1 MLKIRIDL
9 DKNLML
15 VCIFISTF
23 SEKDFVKI
31 CAEFIYYLEVIL
43 LGIKNITCYLKKI
56 QR

>member
-9 DKNLML
+9 DVNLML

-31 CAEFIYYLEVIL
+31 CAEFIYYPEVIL
-43 LGIKNITCYLKKI
+43 LGI
-56 QR
+56 

>member
-23 SEKDFVKI
+23 SENNFVKI

-43 LGIKNITCYLKKI
+43 PGIKNIMCYLKKI
-56 QR
+56 RG